1 MEKTSENL
9 EHIEHTQHA
18 AHDPFARNVATTMA
32 IVAAILA
39 CVTMLSHQA
48 HNETLRLQAEAN
60 GKLTEADILKTDAND
75 KWSYYQA
82 KNIRKHEYEAMLQ
95 LLEVVAEKPASESNH
110 TKIASDWEGKVK
122 QYARELPVEKKE
134 AEELEREAKECKHQS
149 KEATEGSEKAHHRGI
164 RYDMSELAVEIS
176 LVLSSIALLTKRA
189 VFWFAGL
196 GAGGIGIVLALTALF
211 LH

>member
-39 CVTMLSHQA
+39 CVAMLSHQA

-60 GKLTEADILKTDAND
+60 GKLTEADILKTEAND
-75 KWSYYQA
+75 KWNYYQA
-82 KNIRKHEYEAMLQ
+82 KNIRKHEYEAMLR
-95 LLEVVAEKPASESNH
+95 LLSVMAEKPGSESNH
-110 TKIASDWEGKVK
+110 KEIASDWDQKVK
-122 QYARELPVEKKE
+122 QYNKELPPEKKE
-134 AEELEREAKECKHQS
+134 AERLEDEAKER
-149 KEATEGSEKAHHRGI
+149 KEEKEEALKESEKAHHRGF

-176 LVLSSIALLTKRA
+176 LVLSSIALLTKRVA
-189 VFWFAGL
+189 FWFAGL
-196 GAGGIGIVLALTALF
+196 GAGGIGIVVALTALF

>member
-18 AHDPFARNVATTMA
+18 VHDPFARNVATTMA

-39 CVTMLSHQA
+39 CVTMLSHRA

-60 GKLTEADILKTDAND
+60 GKLTEADTLQTQAND
-75 KWSYYQA
+75 KWSFYQA
-82 KNIRKHEYEAMLQ
+82 KNIRRHEYEAMLQ
-95 LLEVVAEKPASESNH
+95 LLAVMAEKPGSEETH
-110 TKIASDWEGKVK
+110 KDIERDWENKVA
-122 QYARELPVEKKE
+122 QYKKELPAEKAE
-134 AEELEREAKECKHQS
+134 AERLEDEAKERKNES
-149 KEATEGSEKAHHRGI
+149 KEAVDKSEKVHHQGF

-176 LVLSSIALLTKRA
+176 LVLSSIALLTKRMA
-189 VFWFAGL
+189 FWFAGL
-196 GAGGIGIVLALTALF
+196 GAGVIGILVALTALF